1 VPAIIP
7 DFTEADLQLVSSL
20 LQERYGKPM
29 SPEVADSELRLD
41 PANDEL
47 TVCPTYYWSERGA
60 HFVVFKLPLGQ
71 YRCQFFYTDADHYGT
86 GRESY
91 DDLRDCVL
99 ALLRVQADHE
109 RQSAELSSGISA
121 TRPALESGEDDYHAP
136 LIV

>member
-1 VPAIIP
+1 MPAIIP

-60 HFVVFKLPLGQ
+60 P
-71 YRCQFFYTDADHYGT
+71 
-86 GRESY
+86 
-91 DDLRDCVL
+91 
-99 ALLRVQADHE
+99 RVSRVSLKPQEA
-109 RQSAELSSGISA
+109 RRRSPRELS
-121 TRPALESGEDDYHAP
+121 
-136 LIV
+136 